1 MNLEMDLDEATNKAT
16 TQGVLICQWEL
27 SEKVQNGVV
36 PAQLCEQPFGGDSGP
51 IS

>member
-1 MNLEMDLDEATNKAT
+1 MEMDEMDLDEATNKAT

-36 PAQLCEQPFGGDSGP
+36 PVRLCEPFGGHSGP
-51 IS
+51 R